1 MVALTADRNTP
12 EALGTEREG
21 LLGAAQSIFIGS
33 ILMRNVAGQLIKGAT
48 ALGSVGVGRAEKRGT
63 SVGAG
68 VTSQRYRSG
77 VHRFANQAGDLV
89 VPPISGLPAS
99 SSMTRRWPRPT
110 APLPVPP
117 PGSLTAWTPM
127 ASGSGSTKPSP
138 AHSCRKDQR
147 S

>member
-63 SVGAG
+63 SVAAG

-89 VPPISGLPAS
+89 VTADIGAACFIVDDQTVAKTNGTA
-99 SSMTRRWPRPT
+99 TR
-110 APLPVPP
+110 
-117 PGSLTAWTPM
+117 
-127 ASGSGSTKPSP
+127 SP
-138 AHSCRKDQR
+138 AGIVDGVDALGVWVRFDEALTRAFLS
-147 S
+147 